1 MRFSFSAL
9 KLAKYSLVGG
19 LTLPPLSG
27 LGWYLTMAS
36 TDQQVCTRDVLTNMP
51 TVLEG
56 GVFRFSRSLCTGLA
70 IAMDYKYTL
79 WGLVDQSE
87 QYQELLSMVHT
98 RSAERILGTCLS
110 SGGLYIKFGQGLVT
124 HGVLPKE
131 YSEVLVVL
139 QDKALNR
146 TGDTEIDQMFKED
159 FGKEKNEMFREFTEE
174 PIAAASLA
182 QVFKAVTMA
191 GETVAVKVQY
201 KDLRER
207 FNSDVATMEAVL
219 DVTQILHPKFAF
231 KWVLKELRGT
241 LQAELDFEAE
251 AANSVR
257 CAEELHHLPYLYV
270 PRVVEECSSSR
281 ILSTEYIDG
290 IKISDKEGIE
300 AAGLNLADVDSKLL
314 RIFSEQLFHT
324 GFVHADPHPGN
335 IMVRAKNGKSQVV
348 VLDHGLYEEMGTKV
362 REALAGLWVAI
373 VEGDHEG
380 MARCGKELNVE
391 DYRLFAMAVSQRYIA
406 PGKEE
411 DQDALTKMLGKKG
424 PKAFNRKQ
432 FNALPEEE
440 KKEIRKAIMNFH
452 DRMFDTF
459 QKMPS
464 KIVLVMRNL
473 NTIRSIVTLHKS
485 GVDRFRAM
493 ARVAVS
499 GRFSGG
505 FRGAL
510 ARVLFEVRLAWDA
523 VKTTAIGVGIVLAVR
538 LGIVPDPKELE
549 LD

>member
-1 MRFSFSAL
+1 MRL
-9 KLAKYSLVGG
+9 PLARVARYSLLGG
-19 LTLPPLSG
+19 VTLPPLAG
-27 LGWYLTMAS
+27 VGWYLTMAS
-36 TDQQVCTRDVLTNMP
+36 TEQQVCTRDIVTNMP

-56 GVFRFSRSLCTGLA
+56 GVFRFSRSLTTGLA
-70 IAMDYKYTL
+70 IAMDYKYSL

-87 QYQELLSMVHT
+87 EYQEVLSMVHT
-98 RSAERILGTCLS
+98 RSAGRILQACLNN
-110 SGGLYIKFGQGLVT
+110 GGLYIKFGQGLVT

-146 TGDTEIDQMFKED
+146 GGETEIEQMFKED
-159 FGKEKNEMFREFTEE
+159 FGKEKSELFKEFTEE

-182 QVFKAVTMA
+182 QVFQAVTHD
-191 GETVAVKVQY
+191 GEKVAVKVQY
-201 KDLRER
+201 KDLRDR
-207 FNSDVATMEAVL
+207 FNSDVATMETVL
-219 DVTQILHPKFAF
+219 DVTQIVHPKFAF

-257 CAEELHHLPYLYV
+257 CAEELASLPYLHV
-270 PRVVEECSSSR
+270 PRVVRGCSSSR
-281 ILSTEYIDG
+281 ILTTEYIDG
-290 IKISDKEGIE
+290 IKISDKEAIE
-300 AAGLNLADVDSKLL
+300 AAGLNMPDVDTKLL

-335 IMVRAKNGKSQVV
+335 IMVRARHGKCQVV
-348 VLDHGLYEEMGTKV
+348 VLDHGLYEEMGDKE

-380 MARCGKELNVE
+380 MAKCGKELNVE

-406 PGKEE
+406 PDKEE
-411 DQDALTKMLGKKG
+411 EQDALTKMMGKKG

-432 FNALPEEE
+432 FNALPEDE
-440 KKEIRKAIMNFH
+440 KKEIRAAIMKFH

-459 QKMPS
+459 QKMPP

-505 FRGAL
+505 LRGAL
-510 ARVLFEVRLAWDA
+510 ARVMFEVRLAWDA
-523 VKTTAIGVGIVLAVR
+523 CKMTAIGVGMNIAVR
-538 LGIVPDPKELE
+538 LGLVPSFKDLE

>member
-1 MRFSFSAL
+1 MKLSVL
-9 KLAKYSLVGG
+9 KLAKYSLAGG

-27 LGWYLTMAS
+27 LGWYLAMA
-36 TDQQVCTRDVLTNMP
+36 TPEQQGCTGDIVTSLP

-56 GVFRFSRSLCTGLA
+56 GVFRFCRSLGTGLA
-70 IAMDYKYTL
+70 IAIDYKYSM

-87 QYQELLSMVHT
+87 EYQEELKLAHT
-98 RSAERILGTCLS
+98 RSAGRILSACLS
-110 SGGLYIKFGQGLVT
+110 NGGLYIKFGQGLVT
-124 HGVLPKE
+124 HGVLPTE
-131 YSEVLVVL
+131 YSQVLVVL

-146 TGDTEIDQMFKED
+146 GGDTEIDQMFRED
-159 FGKEKNEMFREFTEE
+159 FGKEKIEMFKEFTEE

-182 QVFKAVTMA
+182 QVFQAVTMD
-191 GETVAVKVQY
+191 GQSVAVKVQY
-201 KDLRER
+201 KDLRDR
-207 FNSDVATMEAVL
+207 FNSDVATMETVL

-231 KWVLKELRGT
+231 KYVLKELRGA
-241 LQAELDFEAE
+241 LKAELDFNAE
-251 AANSVR
+251 AANSER
-257 CAEELHHLPYLYV
+257 CAEDLKHLPYLYI
-270 PRVVEECSSSR
+270 PRVVRDCSSSR
-281 ILSTEYIDG
+281 ILTTEFIDG
-290 IKISDKEGIE
+290 IKISDKESIE
-300 AAGLNLADVDSKLL
+300 AAGLSIADVDSKLL

-335 IMVRAKNGKSQVV
+335 IMIRARNGTCQVV

-373 VEGDHEG
+373 VEGDHDG
-380 MARCGKELNVE
+380 MASCGRELNVE

-411 DQDALTKMLGKKG
+411 DQDALTKLMGKKG

-432 FNALPEEE
+432 FNALPDEE
-440 KKEIRKAIMNFH
+440 KKEIRQAIMNFH

-459 QKMPS
+459 QKMPP
-464 KIVLVMRNL
+464 KIVLVMRNI

-505 FRGAL
+505 LRGVL
-510 ARVLFEVRLAWDA
+510 ARALFEMRLAWDA
-523 VKTTAIGVGIVLAVR
+523 VKITAIGVGIGIAVR
-538 LGIVPDPKELE
+538 LGMVPSTKELE

>member
-1 MRFSFSAL
+1 M
-9 KLAKYSLVGG
+9 
-19 LTLPPLSG
+19 PPLAG
-27 LGWYLTMAS
+27 MGWYLAVAS
-36 TDQQVCTRDVLTNMP
+36 TEQQVCTRDIVTNMP

-56 GVFRFSRSLCTGLA
+56 GVFRFSRSLTTGLA
-70 IAMDYKYTL
+70 IAMDYKYSL

-87 QYQELLSMVHT
+87 EYQEMLSKVHT
-98 RSAERILGTCLS
+98 RAAGRILQACLDN
-110 SGGLYIKFGQGLVT
+110 GGLYIKFGQGLVT

-146 TGDTEIDQMFKED
+146 GGETEIEQMFMED
-159 FGKEKNEMFREFTEE
+159 FSKDKSELFREFTEE

-182 QVFKAVTMA
+182 QVFQAVTHA
-191 GETVAVKVQY
+191 GEKVAVKVQY
-201 KDLRER
+201 KDLRDR
-207 FNSDVATMEAVL
+207 FNSDVATMETVL
-219 DVTQILHPKFAF
+219 DVTQIVHPKFAF
-231 KWVLKELRGT
+231 KWVFKELRGA

-257 CAEELHHLPYLYV
+257 CAAELSSLPYLHV
-270 PRVVEECSSSR
+270 PRVVRGCSSGR
-281 ILSTEYIDG
+281 ILTTEYIDG
-290 IKISDKEGIE
+290 IKISDKEAIE
-300 AAGLNLADVDSKLL
+300 AAGLNISDVDNKLL

-335 IMVRAKNGKSQVV
+335 IMIRARNGKCQVV
-348 VLDHGLYEEMGTKV
+348 VLDHGLYEEMGDKE

-406 PGKEE
+406 PDKEE
-411 DQDALTKMLGKKG
+411 EQDALTKMMGKKG

-440 KKEIRKAIMNFH
+440 KKEIRAAVMKFH

-459 QKMPS
+459 QKMPP
-464 KIVLVMRNL
+464 KIVLVMRNI
-473 NTIRSIVTLHKS
+473 NTIRSIVSLHKS

-505 FRGAL
+505 VKGAL
-510 ARVLFEVRLAWDA
+510 ARVMFEVRLAWDA
-523 VKTTAIGVGIVLAVR
+523 CKMTAIGFGMNIAVR
-538 LGIVPDPKELE
+538 LGIVPSFKDLE